1 MPSIQD
7 LKQKTISLACQALQQ
22 VSTLIKK
29 INVKKIISWGTSH
42 KKQIALAIALLY
54 GANYALNY
62 FFPKNNNP
70 AVTQLVTTVVVQKSS
85 IPIILESTGN
95 IVAENIVDIRPQTT
109 NVVSKIN
116 IKEGQQVKAG
126 DLLFTLDDRADKA
139 NYEKAKALAD
149 DATRQYKRAQDLVE
163 KKFISQAALET
174 SQANMKSAQ
183 ASARAAEVALSYDYI
198 RAPISGRTGVINV
211 YPGSLVQSG
220 ANVVSATTAT
230 ATTTSGAMV
239 TITQLDPINVQ
250 FTIPEKNLALLLG
263 QRQEGDEL
271 TVELNLTGSKEAIN
285 GKVFVID
292 NQVDPSIGAVRVKA
306 QLSNKEGAMIPGQY
320 VSVKLKAKTLNDAL
334 VVPTQAVVTNIN
346 GDFLYLVK
354 PDNTVDLNPIKVLY
368 QYQGKTVVTGINEN
382 DKIVVEGKQNLRP
395 GSSIKESM
403 NAEKT
408 QQ

>member
-7 LKQKTISLACQALQQ
+7 LKQKVMSLACQALQQ
-22 VSTLIKK
+22 VSTLIKR
-29 INVKKIISWGTSH
+29 IDIKKIISWSLSH

-54 GANYALNY
+54 GANYAFNY

-70 AVTQLVTTVVVQKSS
+70 TATQLVTTIVVQKSS

-126 DLLFTLDDRADKA
+126 DLLFTLDDRADRA

-149 DATRQYKRAQDLVE
+149 DATRQFKRAQDLVE

-198 RAPISGRTGVINV
+198 RAPISGRAGVINV

-220 ANVVSATTAT
+220 ANVVSSTTAT

-263 QRQEGDEL
+263 QREEGDEL
-271 TVELNLTGSKEAIN
+271 TVELNLSGSKEPIS

-354 PDNTVDLNPIKVLY
+354 PDSTVDFKPIKVLY

-395 GSSIKESM
+395 GGDIKETK
-403 NAEKT
+403 NAEKA
-408 QQ
+408 Q